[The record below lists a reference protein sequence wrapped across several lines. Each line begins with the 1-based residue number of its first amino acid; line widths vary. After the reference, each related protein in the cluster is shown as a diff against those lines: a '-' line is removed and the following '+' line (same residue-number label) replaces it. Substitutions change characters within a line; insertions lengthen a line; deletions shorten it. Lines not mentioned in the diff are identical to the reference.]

1 MKKLDW
7 PAQQTVVTARIEKL
21 EKETGGKIAVC
32 FRDLSQGRRFS
43 YNGACAF
50 LSASTIKILLLAELL
65 RQAEA
70 GNFSLT
76 DRLLMTKEDMTGGD
90 GILKELEAGHHFSL
104 MELATLMIIVSD
116 NEATNKLLTLVGM
129 ENVNRLGEALHLKAI
144 HFGRKMM
151 DEAARKRG
159 EENWIAADDLGEL
172 LTKIYQ
178 GTLISQNASALMLRL
193 LQRQQQG
200 ERLQRYLPEDVPLAH
215 KCGDLGGVE
224 NDAGIFLFP
233 KNPYV
238 LVVLTNLM
246 PSALVGKRAV
256 GQISR
261 LFYELVTGNP
271 GFPD

>member
-32 FRDLSQGRRFS
+32 FRDLSHGRRFS

-70 GNFSLT
+70 GIYSLK
-76 DRLLMTKEDMTGGD
+76 DRLPITKEDLTGGD
-90 GILKELEAGHHFSL
+90 GVLKELESGHHFTL
-104 MELATLMIIVSD
+104 KELATLMIIVSD

-129 ENVNRLGEALHLKAI
+129 ENVNRLGEALHLKAAY
-144 HFGRKMM
+144 FGRKMM

-159 EENWIAADDLGEL
+159 EENWIAADDLGAL
-172 LTKIYQ
+172 LTQIYE
-178 GTLISQNASALMLRL
+178 GTLISKEASALMLHL

-200 ERLQRYLPEDVPLAH
+200 ERLQRYLPEDMPLAH

-233 KNPYV
+233 QYTYV
-238 LVVLTNLM
+238 LVVLTNQM
-246 PSALVGKRAV
+246 PSSLAGKRAI

-271 GFPD
+271 GFSE